1 MTHTPSMNL
10 SARLIGPDAVLR
22 DVIIIGGVAGAAAGI
37 GPMFELQP
45 LVFFLPA
52 GWFLYSVARVFGLL
66 VYPRR
71 GVLPFVLGL
80 PYGRRLALST
90 RFVVRKGAELA
101 AVCGVSCAAFFLIRG
116 IVYRSLAGGETL
128 NMFAI
133 MLGETVV
140 FQGSLFTAVRFPL
153 LRPTRRDEHPFLI
166 RVHREFS
173 FERRLG
179 LFVIR
184 LARLGSL
191 PFSGESRIIAL
202 RLILYLLRN
211 NLAGLVF
218 FSTAA
223 LAVSLLIAAMLRDG
237 GQGFASG
244 LVILAASLAAVFE
257 MTGTMCEAGFRI
269 RLCPYYSFGNA
280 KVIFV
285 NFMFAIAVMSPF
297 TLIYAVKMLFLEGP
311 VHAATAF
318 RLAAFALSCAATGV
332 AVSLAWTSGA
342 WTSLSVSGTVLALL
356 CSLVGLAVP
365 YFGPLLPLAACIVL
379 WAVGRK

>member
-1 MTHTPSMNL
+1 VTQTSSRNL

-22 DVIIIGGVAGAAAGI
+22 DVIIIGGITGAAAGI

-71 GVLPFVLGL
+71 GTLPFVLGL
-80 PYGRRLALST
+80 PYGRRLALT
-90 RFVVRKGAELA
+90 IRFVERKGAELA
-101 AVCGVSCAAFFLIRG
+101 AVCGVSCAAFFLTRG
-116 IVYRSLAGGETL
+116 IVYRSLAGSETL
-128 NMFAI
+128 NMLAI
-133 MLGETVV
+133 MLGEAVV
-140 FQGSLFTAVRFPL
+140 FQGSLFVAVRFSL
-153 LRPTRRDEHPFLI
+153 LRPIRRDEHRFLI
-166 RVHREFS
+166 RTHRNFS

-191 PFSGESRIIAL
+191 PFSNESRIIAQ
-202 RLILYLLRN
+202 RLLLYLLRN
-211 NLAGLVF
+211 NFAGLAF
-218 FSTAA
+218 FSAAA
-223 LAVSLLIAAMLRDG
+223 LVVSLLIAGMLRD

-257 MTGTMCEAGFRI
+257 MTGTMCEAGLRI

-280 KVIFV
+280 GVLFV
-285 NFMFAIAVMSPF
+285 NFAFATAAMIPF
-297 TLIYAVKMLFLEGP
+297 ALIYAVKMLFLEGP
-311 VHAATAF
+311 VHAAALF
-318 RLAAFALSCAATGV
+318 RLAAFALSCAATGL
-332 AVSLAWTSGA
+332 ALSLAWTSGA
-342 WTSLSVSGTVLALL
+342 WTSISVSGIALALL

-365 YFGPLLPLAACIVL
+365 YYGPILPLAACIVL